1 MPKQFATNFTSVNPM
16 NEIIVAKAL
25 VIWEKKIA
33 MLLDLFLQPL
43 YCMFD
48 SVQIQYLYNVHDIL
62 LDETKIMLIER
73 YFPNIFL
80 VPVHIQ
86 VSYLIF
92 FNYK

>member
-1 MPKQFATNFTSVNPM
+1 
-16 NEIIVAKAL
+16 
-25 VIWEKKIA
+25 
-33 MLLDLFLQPL
+33 
-43 YCMFD
+43 MFD
-48 SVQIQYLYNVHDIL
+48 SMQIQYLYNVHDIL

>member
-25 VIWEKKIA
+25 VIWEKKFA

-43 YCMFD
+43 Y
-48 SVQIQYLYNVHDIL
+48 VWQRAQILVHDIL